1 MEAKPNIAIDGP
13 AGAGK
18 STVARMVAERLGL
31 LYIDTGA
38 MYRAVALQALRLGL
52 NPEDREAMGQLV
64 EQVDISLVNIAGEG
78 IRVVLNSEDVTEE
91 VRNPDVTRIVS
102 LVASVPAVRKRL
114 VELQRGM
121 ASRGGVVMEGRD
133 IGTVVLPDARVK
145 IFLTASP
152 VERARRRREEL
163 AAKGFFVGQNQMEE
177 EIAKRDRI
185 DSHRETDPLLPA
197 IDAEIIDSS
206 SSSVEQVVKMIVDR
220 ANLPV
225 AGNCNL

>member
-52 NPEDREAMGQLV
+52 DPEDRVAMGQLV
-64 EQVDISLVNIAGEG
+64 EQVNISLVNIAGEG
-78 IRVVLNSEDVTEE
+78 IRVLLNNENVTEE
-91 VRNPDVTRIVS
+91 VRDPDVTRIVS

-114 VELQRGM
+114 VELQRAM
-121 ASRGGVVMEGRD
+121 ARRGGVVMEGRD

-152 VERARRRREEL
+152 AERARRRREEL

-225 AGNCNL
+225 AGTC